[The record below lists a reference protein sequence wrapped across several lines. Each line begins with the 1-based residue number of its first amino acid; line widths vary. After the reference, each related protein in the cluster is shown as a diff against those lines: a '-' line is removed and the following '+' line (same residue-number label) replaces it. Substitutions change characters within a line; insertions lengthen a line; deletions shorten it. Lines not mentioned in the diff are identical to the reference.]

1 MSVSRSI
8 RYSMLALLLALLL
21 LGVGQM
27 SANAQSEDPLALGAR
42 LFAENCAVCHGADGQ
57 GRIGATLA
65 KDWPSIRPD
74 LTVESIITNGVPG
87 TAMPAW
93 SQPKGGP
100 LSEAEIAALT
110 SYILSWQTGGVPQI
124 TAGPTATNRPP
135 ITPLPEIQGDPN
147 NGAVLFDQNC
157 VVCHGDQ
164 GQGRVGAAL
173 AKDWSGIRPDLTV
186 RSTIAGGVANTLMP
200 AWSQARGGPL
210 SEAEIDD
217 LTSYVLTLVE
227 AGSAQA
233 SPTVIAPAEDYG
245 AFTGA
250 AGVLVFVLLAAA
262 LIALVLIVQRKPAK

>member
-1 MSVSRSI
+1 
-8 RYSMLALLLALLL
+8 
-21 LGVGQM
+21 
-27 SANAQSEDPLALGAR
+27 
-42 LFAENCAVCHGADGQ
+42 
-57 GRIGATLA
+57 
-65 KDWPSIRPD
+65 
-74 LTVESIITNGVPG
+74 
-87 TAMPAW
+87 
-93 SQPKGGP
+93 
-100 LSEAEIAALT
+100 
-110 SYILSWQTGGVPQI
+110 
-124 TAGPTATNRPP
+124 
-135 ITPLPEIQGDPN
+135 
-147 NGAVLFDQNC
+147 VLFDQNC